1 MESSSASPGAASAAG
16 GVAGRLG
23 NSGTRAAAERGPAA
37 SSPVDRVG
45 ALDAREADADPAV
58 GDGEGEGTGKGG
70 ALRTEERGGG
80 SQLEKRWGGTVM
92 ADSGRPPRLSPAY
105 LPPFYEPVRGGQGPL
120 P

>member
-23 NSGTRAAAERGPAA
+23 NSGTRAAAERGPAT

-58 GDGEGEGTGKGG
+58 D
-70 ALRTEERGGG
+70 LDRRGG
-80 SQLEKRWGGTVM
+80 
-92 ADSGRPPRLSPAY
+92 
-105 LPPFYEPVRGGQGPL
+105 RGGWAA
-120 P
+120 